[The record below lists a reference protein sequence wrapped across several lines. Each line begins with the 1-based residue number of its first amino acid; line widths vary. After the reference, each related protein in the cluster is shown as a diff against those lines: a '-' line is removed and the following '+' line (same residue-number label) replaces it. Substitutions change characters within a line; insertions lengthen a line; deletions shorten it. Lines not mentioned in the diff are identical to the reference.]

1 MPELH
6 NTAVALGSNLPSK
19 FGAPA
24 DNLREAIARITTLG
38 QVKAVSSF
46 LTTAPEIYAA
56 QPNFVN
62 AALLLETALPPLELM
77 RALLAIELAMGRVR
91 TGVPPKGP
99 RLIDLDL
106 IFYDDAII
114 DSPDLTLPHPA
125 LASRRFVLAP
135 LAEIA
140 PKWLHPQTGLTVAD
154 MLDALRSTAP

>member
-106 IFYDDAII
+106 IFYDDLVL
-114 DSPDLTLPHPA
+114 DSPGLTLPHPA

-140 PKWLHPQTGLTVAD
+140 PNLIDPVTNLTIA
-154 MLDALRSTAP
+154 ALLSRLQ